1 MKKCWITDRKLKY
14 SKLCTLSF
22 ESDSV
27 EIQDKLIVTDNTFP
41 AINPNRHVVT
51 LGLLDYNDLVE
62 IRNVIDKQLDEWDNK

>member
-1 MKKCWITDRKLKY
+1 MKKCWITNRELKY

-41 AINPNRHVVT
+41 AINPNR
-51 LGLLDYNDLVE
+51 GMLLL
-62 IRNVIDKQLDEWDNK
+62 